1 MDGTIKSDIWR
12 GEVWYASDMI
22 IVSVVMIEYTSE
34 RVGIGKKFMNMSSAR
49 ITLSRVVLKA
59 LNSFE
64 NLRLS
69 DVS

>member
-1 MDGTIKSDIWR
+1 
-12 GEVWYASDMI
+12 MI

-49 ITLSRVVLKA
+49 ITLSRVVLKD